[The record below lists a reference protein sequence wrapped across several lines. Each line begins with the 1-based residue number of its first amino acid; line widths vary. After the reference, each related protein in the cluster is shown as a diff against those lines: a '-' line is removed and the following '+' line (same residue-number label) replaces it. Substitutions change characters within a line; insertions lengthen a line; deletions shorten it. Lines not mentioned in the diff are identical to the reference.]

1 VSVVP
6 MRALTSIQLSTW
18 LPVLAEC
25 AIVLANNGLL
35 PTGRNERALA
45 LLIDTPSRTLVA
57 QTLPPVLIGA
67 AVLATAG
74 TSIRMAAYT
83 ALGRQLTYGVAIR
96 DDYALVTAFPYNLV
110 RHPSYLGIISTM
122 AGAYLSL
129 TPRDGWARAVFGPWL
144 VSKPLSLEKIAA
156 VAAAAGVVT
165 SNVLAVMMFRLRLNR
180 EDVMLR
186 KLFGRQW
193 DEWAERVPNQI
204 IPYMW

>member
-1 VSVVP
+1 

-35 PTGRNERALA
+35 PTGWNERALA
-45 LLIDTPSRTLVA
+45 LLIGSPCCTLLA

-67 AVLATAG
+67 AALATVG
-74 TSIRMAAYT
+74 TSIRVAAYT
-83 ALGRQLTYGVAIR
+83 ALGRQFTYEVAIR

-122 AGAYLSL
+122 AGACLSL
-129 TPRDGWARAVFGPWL
+129 APRGGWARAVFGPWL
-144 VSKPLSLEKIAA
+144 VSKPLSLGKVAA
-156 VAAAAGVVT
+156 VAAVVGVVT
-165 SNVLAVMMFRLRLNR
+165 SNVLAVVMFRSRLNR